1 MASELDVLLEAIGE
15 NCLVVD
21 KDSNV
26 LWNRDDLL
34 ACHEPGLLSADGRIT
49 LPDEGATAV
58 TSIFPGCMSQVGAP
72 EDYSRYVPVGQTKH
86 FLVFAK
92 RECTVRN

>member
-1 MASELDVLLEAIGE
+1 VANELDVLLQAIGE

-26 LWNRDDLL
+26 LWNRDELL
-34 ACHEPGLLSADGRIT
+34 ASHESSLFSAEASISLLE
-49 LPDEGATAV
+49 EGTTAV

-72 EDYSRYVPVGQTKH
+72 EDYSRYVPIGQTKH
-86 FLVFAK
+86 FLLFAK
-92 RECTVRN
+92 RET